1 MPNDIRQFWLKM
13 KRYLGCLLI
22 LAGIV
27 FPNNSRAQ
35 EAQSSP
41 IGDAQ
46 VYEFLN
52 WFISLHAIYNCRTAV
67 PALKWNEPELRPI
80 PDLPD
85 GTFSATNP
93 FIFRGIEKMLG
104 EDVIRSM
111 YIQYRANKSRRWD
124 PSQLP
129 KARMLDEEST
139 KSLLAAKDKKT
150 WTLFKRDQG
159 NFLILYS
166 VPLFSPDHNYVMVK
180 FEKRSGPDIAEG
192 CTFMYKRIP
201 GRSWE
206 LYNTIKCFSIKP

>member
-1 MPNDIRQFWLKM
+1 M
-13 KRYLGCLLI
+13 KQHLGCLLI
-22 LAGIV
+22 LAGFV
-27 FPNNSRAQ
+27 FPCQIRAQ

-67 PALKWNEPELRPI
+67 PALRWNEQELRPI

-111 YIQYRANKSRRWD
+111 YIQYRSNKSRRWD

-129 KARMLDEEST
+129 KARMLDEESC
-139 KSLLAAKDKKT
+139 KVLLAAKDKKT
-150 WTLFKRDQG
+150 WTIFKRDQG

-166 VPLFSPDHNYVMVK
+166 VPLFSPDQNFVMVK
-180 FEKRSGPDIAEG
+180 FEKRAGPEMAEG

-206 LYNTIKCFSIKP
+206 LYNTIKCFSIKPER

>member
-1 MPNDIRQFWLKM
+1 M
-13 KRYLGCLLI
+13 KQHLSCLLI
-22 LAGIV
+22 LVGFI
-27 FPNNSRAQ
+27 FPCQTRAQ
-35 EAQSSP
+35 EAQPSP

-67 PALKWNEPELRPI
+67 PALRWNEQELRPI

-85 GTFSATNP
+85 GTFSAINP

-104 EDVIRSM
+104 EEVIRSM
-111 YIQYRANKSRRWD
+111 YIQYRSNKNRRWD
-124 PSQLP
+124 PSQLS
-129 KARMLDEEST
+129 KAKMLDEESC
-139 KSLLAAKDKKT
+139 KVLLAAKDKKT
-150 WTLFKRDQG
+150 WTIFKRDQG
-159 NFLILYS
+159 SFLILYS
-166 VPLFSPDHNYVMVK
+166 VPLFSPDHNFVMVK
-180 FEKRSGPDIAEG
+180 FEKRAGPEIAEG